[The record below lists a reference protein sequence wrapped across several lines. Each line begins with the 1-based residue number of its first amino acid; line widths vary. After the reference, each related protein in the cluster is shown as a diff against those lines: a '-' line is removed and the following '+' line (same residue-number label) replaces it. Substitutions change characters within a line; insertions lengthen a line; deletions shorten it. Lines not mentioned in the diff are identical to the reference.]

1 MTPSQRTLEYVKEK
15 EKDLDGIVEEYQ
27 TGVTSFIDRVEKL
40 HQVENSVMV
49 NKVKKQRQSFVDS
62 CEDGS
67 RVCDGFIA
75 KLEQCSISG
84 RDSRGLE
91 EWLEH
96 GRGLQR
102 ELGS

>member
-1 MTPSQRTLEYVKEK
+1 MA
-15 EKDLDGIVEEYQ
+15 
-27 TGVTSFIDRVEKL
+27 DRVKR
-40 HQVENSVMV
+40 
-49 NKVKKQRQSFVDS
+49 QRQSFVDT

-67 RVCDGFIA
+67 RVCDEFRA

-84 RDSRGLE
+84 GSSSGLE

-96 GRGLQR
+96 SRGMQM